1 MKKKTLLHVFL
12 AGVFSLVATLAKS
25 QTADDAIM
33 MGKKQWCNGLTY
45 MYSSWN
51 NYWEGTLKRQNLNL
65 GTVSTQSVMFM
76 STYGIT
82 NKLNAIVS
90 IPYIWTHASAGTLHG
105 LKGFQD
111 IEMNIKYE
119 FLGTKLGKDGHLSLF
134 VVGGLSTPLQNYE
147 NDFLPM
153 SIGLGSTNLSGR
165 LTADY
170 QNGIFFATAS
180 SAFEWRSDITID
192 RTSYY
197 TGDQIHYTNKV
208 DMPNQLHSNLFVG
221 IRKPN
226 LIIQAQL
233 LNMYTFGGADI
244 RRNDMPFASNQM
256 NMTSVGGHVK
266 YFFSFLP
273 NLAVVADADFTVA
286 GRNVGQSNMY
296 SGGLYYVVSL

>member
-1 MKKKTLLHVFL
+1 MKKKTFL
-12 AGVFSLVATLAKS
+12 YFSLAVALSLVATLAKS

-45 MYSSWN
+45 MYSSWK
-51 NYWEGTLKRQNLNL
+51 NYWEGTLKRENLNL

-90 IPYIWTHASAGTLHG
+90 VPYIWTKASAGTLHG
-105 LKGFQD
+105 LEGFQD
-111 IEMNIKYE
+111 IEMDLKYQ

-134 VVGGLSTPLQNYE
+134 AVGGLSTPLQKYE

-180 SAFEWRSDITID
+180 SAFVWRSDITID

-197 TGDQIHYTNKV
+197 TDQIHYTNKV
-208 DMPNQLHSNLFVG
+208 DMPNQLNSNLFVG

-233 LNMYTFGGADI
+233 LNMYTFGGFDI

>member
-1 MKKKTLLHVFL
+1 
-12 AGVFSLVATLAKS
+12 
-25 QTADDAIM
+25 
-33 MGKKQWCNGLTY
+33 
-45 MYSSWN
+45 
-51 NYWEGTLKRQNLNL
+51 
-65 GTVSTQSVMFM
+65 MFM

-90 IPYIWTHASAGTLHG
+90 VPYIWTHASAGTLHG
-105 LKGFQD
+105 LEGFQD
-111 IEMNIKYE
+111 IEMDIKYQ

-134 VVGGLSTPLQNYE
+134 AVGGLSTPLQKYE

-180 SAFEWRSDITID
+180 SAFVWRSDITID

-197 TGDQIHYTNKV
+197 TDEIHYTNKV
-208 DMPNQLHSNLFVG
+208 DMPNQLNSNLFVG

-233 LNMYTFGGADI
+233 LNIYTFGGFDI

-273 NLAVVADADFTVA
+273 SLAVVADADFTVA

>member
-1 MKKKTLLHVFL
+1 MKKKTLLHFSL
-12 AGVFSLVATLAKS
+12 ALAFSLVAVMAKS

-45 MYSSWN
+45 MYSGWK
-51 NYWEGTLKRQNLNL
+51 NYWEGTLKRDNQNL

-90 IPYIWTHASAGTLHG
+90 VPYIWTHASAGTLHG

-111 IEMNIKYE
+111 IEMDIKYE
-119 FLGTKLGKDGHLSLF
+119 FLGTGLGKKGHLLLF
-134 VVGGLSTPLQNYE
+134 AVGGLSTPLQKYE

-180 SAFEWRSDITID
+180 SAFVWRSDITID

-197 TGDQIHYTNKV
+197 TDQIHYTNKV
-208 DMPNQLHSNLFVG
+208 DMPNQLQSNLFVG

-233 LNMYTFGGADI
+233 LNMYTFGGFDI

-256 NMTSVGGHVK
+256 NMTSLGGHVK
-266 YFFSFLP
+266 YFFPFLP
-273 NLAVVADADFTVA
+273 NLAIVADADFTIA
-286 GRNVGQSNMY
+286 GRNVGQSQMY

>member
-1 MKKKTLLHVFL
+1 MKKKTILHISL
-12 AGVFSLVATLAKS
+12 ALTFSMVATVAIG

-45 MYSSWN
+45 MYSSWK
-51 NYWEGTLKRQNLNL
+51 NYWEGTTKRDNKNL

-90 IPYIWTHASAGTLHG
+90 IPYVWTHASAGTLHG

-119 FLGTKLGKDGHLSLF
+119 FFATKLGKEGNLSLF
-134 VVGGLSTPLQNYE
+134 AVGGLSTPLQKYE

-170 QNGIFFATAS
+170 QKGIFFATAS
-180 SAFEWRSDITID
+180 SAFEWRSDVTID

-197 TGDQIHYTNKV
+197 TDQIHYTNKV
-208 DMPNQLHSNLFVG
+208 DMPNQLNSNLFVG

-233 LNMYTFGGADI
+233 LNMYTFGGYDI
-244 RRNDMPFASNQM
+244 RRNDMPFVSNQM

-266 YFFSFLP
+266 YFFPFLP
-273 NLAVVADADFTVA
+273 NLALVADADFTVA
-286 GRNVGQSNMY
+286 GRNVGQSQMY
-296 SGGLYYVVSL
+296 SGGLYYVVSF

>member
-1 MKKKTLLHVFL
+1 MKKKTLLH
-12 AGVFSLVATLAKS
+12 FSLAVAFCLVASLAKS

-45 MYSSWN
+45 MYSSWK
-51 NYWEGTLKRQNLNL
+51 NYWEGTLKRENLNL
-65 GTVSTQSVMFM
+65 GTVSTQSLMFM

-82 NKLNAIVS
+82 NKLNVIVS
-90 IPYIWTHASAGTLHG
+90 VPYIWTHASAGTLHG

-111 IEMNIKYE
+111 IEADIKYE
-119 FLGTKLGKDGHLSLF
+119 FLETKLGKNGHLLLF
-134 VVGGLSTPLQNYE
+134 VVGGISTPLQNYE

-153 SIGLGSTNLSGR
+153 SIGMGSTNLIGR

-180 SAFEWRSDITID
+180 SAFEWRSDVTID

-208 DMPNQLHSNLFVG
+208 DMPNQLNSNLFVG
-221 IRKPN
+221 IRKPT
-226 LIIQAQL
+226 LIVQAQL
-233 LNMYTFGGADI
+233 LNMYTFSGSDI
-244 RRNDMPFASNQM
+244 RRNDMPFVSNQM

>member
-1 MKKKTLLHVFL
+1 MKKKTIFHLSMALVL
-12 AGVFSLVATLAKS
+12 SLVASLAKA

-45 MYSSWN
+45 MHSSWN
-51 NYWEGTLKRQNLNL
+51 KYWEGTTKRDNKNL
-65 GTVSTQSVMFM
+65 GTVTTQSIMLM

-82 NKLNAIVS
+82 DKLNAIVS
-90 IPYIWTHASAGTLHG
+90 VPYVWTNASAGTLHG

-111 IEMNIKYE
+111 IEMDIKYE
-119 FLGTKLGKDGHLSLF
+119 FFSTKMGKNGNFSLF
-134 VVGGLSTPLQNYE
+134 AVGGLSTPLQKYE

-170 QNGIFFATAS
+170 QKGIFFVTAS
-180 SAFEWRSDITID
+180 SAFEWRSDVTID

-197 TGDQIHYTNKV
+197 TDQIYYTNKV
-208 DMPNQLHSNLFVG
+208 DMPNQLNSNLFIG

-233 LNMYTFGGADI
+233 LNMYTFGGFDI
-244 RRNDMPFASNQM
+244 RKNDMPFVSNQM
-256 NMTSVGGHVK
+256 NMTSVGAHVK
-266 YFFSFLP
+266 YFFPFAP

-286 GRNVGQSNMY
+286 GRNVGQSQMY
-296 SGGLYYVVSL
+296 SGGLYYIVSF

>member
-1 MKKKTLLHVFL
+1 MKKKTLLRFSL
-12 AGVFSLVATLAKS
+12 AVAFSLVAVMAKS

-45 MYSSWN
+45 MYSGWK
-51 NYWEGTLKRQNLNL
+51 NYWEGTLKRDNKNL

-90 IPYIWTHASAGTLHG
+90 VPYIWTHASAGTLHG

-111 IEMNIKYE
+111 IEMDIKYQ
-119 FLGTKLGKDGHLSLF
+119 FFATKFGKDQHLSLF
-134 VVGGLSTPLQNYE
+134 AVGGLSTPLQKYE

-180 SAFEWRSDITID
+180 SAFVWRSDITID

-197 TGDQIHYTNKV
+197 TDQIHYTNKV

-226 LIIQAQL
+226 LIVQAQL
-233 LNMYTFGGADI
+233 LNMYTFGGTDI

-256 NMTSVGGHVK
+256 NMTSLGGHVK
-266 YFFSFLP
+266 YFFPFLP

-286 GRNVGQSNMY
+286 GRNVGQSQMY
-296 SGGLYYVVSL
+296 SGGLYYVVSF

>member
-1 MKKKTLLHVFL
+1 MKKKTLLHFSL
-12 AGVFSLVATLAKS
+12 AVAFSLVAVMAKC

-45 MYSSWN
+45 MYSSWK
-51 NYWEGTLKRQNLNL
+51 NYWEGTLKRENLNL

-90 IPYIWTHASAGTLHG
+90 VPYIWTHASAGTLHG

-111 IEMNIKYE
+111 IEMDIKYQ
-119 FLGTKLGKDGHLSLF
+119 FFGTQFGKDQHLLLF
-134 VVGGLSTPLQNYE
+134 AVGGLSTPLQKYE

-180 SAFEWRSDITID
+180 SAFVWRSDITID

-197 TGDQIHYTNKV
+197 TDQIHYTNKV

-226 LIIQAQL
+226 LIVQAQL
-233 LNMYTFGGADI
+233 LNMYTFGGFDI

-256 NMTSVGGHVK
+256 NMTSLGGHVK
-266 YFFSFLP
+266 YFLPFLP
-273 NLAVVADADFTVA
+273 NLAIVADADFTIA

>member
-1 MKKKTLLHVFL
+1 MKKKTLLHFSL
-12 AGVFSLVATLAKS
+12 AVAFSLVAVMAKS

-45 MYSSWN
+45 MYSSWK
-51 NYWEGTLKRQNLNL
+51 NYWEGTLKRENLNL

-90 IPYIWTHASAGTLHG
+90 VPYIWTHASAGTLHG

-111 IEMNIKYE
+111 IEMDIKYQ
-119 FLGTKLGKDGHLSLF
+119 FFGTQFGKDQHLLLF
-134 VVGGLSTPLQNYE
+134 AVGGLSTPLQKYE

-180 SAFEWRSDITID
+180 SAFVWRSDITID

-197 TGDQIHYTNKV
+197 TDQIHYTNKV

-226 LIIQAQL
+226 LIVQAQL
-233 LNMYTFGGADI
+233 LNMYTFGGFDI

-256 NMTSVGGHVK
+256 NMTSLGGHVK
-266 YFFSFLP
+266 YFFPFLP
-273 NLAVVADADFTVA
+273 NLAIVADADFTIA

>member
-1 MKKKTLLHVFL
+1 MKNKTLLH
-12 AGVFSLVATLAKS
+12 FSLAVAFCLVASVAKS

-45 MYSSWN
+45 MYSGWK
-51 NYWEGTLKRQNLNL
+51 NYWEGTLKRENLNL

-90 IPYIWTHASAGTLHG
+90 VPYIWTHASAGTLHG

-111 IEMNIKYE
+111 IEADIKYQ
-119 FLGTKLGKDGHLSLF
+119 FFGAKLGKNGHLLLF
-134 VVGGLSTPLQNYE
+134 VVGGVSTPLQNYE

-153 SIGLGSTNLSGR
+153 SIGMGSTNLIGR

-180 SAFEWRSDITID
+180 SAFEWRSNVTID

-197 TGDQIHYTNKV
+197 TGDQIHNTNKV
-208 DMPNQLHSNLFVG
+208 DMPNQLNSNLFVG
-221 IRKPN
+221 IRKPT
-226 LIIQAQL
+226 LIVQAQL
-233 LNMYTFGGADI
+233 FSMYTFGGTDI

-266 YFFSFLP
+266 YFFPFLP

-286 GRNVGQSNMY
+286 GRNVGQSQMY

>member
-1 MKKKTLLHVFL
+1 MKKKTLLHFFL
-12 AGVFSLVATLAKS
+12 AVALCLVATLAKS

-51 NYWEGTLKRQNLNL
+51 NYWEGTLKRENLNL

-111 IEMNIKYE
+111 IEMDIKYE
-119 FLGTKLGKDGHLSLF
+119 FLETKLGKDGHLSLF
-134 VVGGLSTPLQNYE
+134 AVGGLSTPLQKYE

-180 SAFEWRSDITID
+180 SAFVWRSDVTID

-197 TGDQIHYTNKV
+197 TDQIHYTNKV
-208 DMPNQLHSNLFVG
+208 DMPNQLNSNLFVG

-226 LIIQAQL
+226 LIIQVQL
-233 LNMYTFGGADI
+233 LNMYTFGGFDI

-266 YFFSFLP
+266 YFLLIPS
-273 NLAVVADADFTVA
+273 
-286 GRNVGQSNMY
+286 QSGSRRPM
-296 SGGLYYVVSL
+296 LILL

>member
-1 MKKKTLLHVFL
+1 MKKKTLLH
-12 AGVFSLVATLAKS
+12 FSLALAFCLVASLAKS
-25 QTADDAIM
+25 QTATDAIM

-45 MYSSWN
+45 MYSSWDK
-51 NYWEGTLKRQNLNL
+51 YWEGTLKRENKNL
-65 GTVSTQSVMFM
+65 GTVSTQSIMFM

-90 IPYIWTHASAGTLHG
+90 VPYVWTHASAGTLHG
-105 LKGFQD
+105 LEGFQD
-111 IEMNIKYE
+111 IEMDIKYQ
-119 FLGTKLGKDGHLSLF
+119 FYTTRKVFHSLPSADSAPRCRNMKMIFCRCLSDSEVPIF
-134 VVGGLSTPLQNYE
+134 PDDLQ
-147 NDFLPM
+147 
-153 SIGLGSTNLSGR
+153 SIIIH
-165 LTADY
+165 
-170 QNGIFFATAS
+170 GIFFATAS
-180 SAFEWRSDITID
+180 SAYVWRSDITID

-197 TGDQIHYTNKV
+197 TDQIHYTNKV

-226 LIIQAQL
+226 LIVQAQV
-233 LNMYTFGGADI
+233 LNMYTFGGTDI

-256 NMTSVGGHVK
+256 NMTSLGGHVK
-266 YFFSFLP
+266 YFFKFLP

>member
-1 MKKKTLLHVFL
+1 MKKKTLLHFSL
-12 AGVFSLVATLAKS
+12 AVAFSLVAVMAKS

-45 MYSSWN
+45 MYSSWK
-51 NYWEGTLKRQNLNL
+51 NYWEGTLKRENLNL

-90 IPYIWTHASAGTLHG
+90 VPYIWTHASAGTLHG

-111 IEMNIKYE
+111 IEMDIKYQ
-119 FLGTKLGKDGHLSLF
+119 FFGTQFGKDQHLLLF
-134 VVGGLSTPLQNYE
+134 AVGGLSTPLQKYE

-180 SAFEWRSDITID
+180 SAFVWRSDITID

-197 TGDQIHYTNKV
+197 TDQIHYTDKV

-226 LIIQAQL
+226 LIVQAQL
-233 LNMYTFGGADI
+233 LNMYTFGGFDI

-256 NMTSVGGHVK
+256 NMTSLGGHVK
-266 YFFSFLP
+266 YFFPFLP
-273 NLAVVADADFTVA
+273 NLAIVADADFTIA

>member
-1 MKKKTLLHVFL
+1 MKKKTLLHFSL
-12 AGVFSLVATLAKS
+12 AVALSLVATLAKS

-45 MYSSWN
+45 MYSSWK
-51 NYWEGTLKRQNLNL
+51 NYWEGTLKRENLNL

-90 IPYIWTHASAGTLHG
+90 VPYIWTHASAGTLHG

-111 IEMNIKYE
+111 IEMDLKYQ
-119 FLGTKLGKDGHLSLF
+119 FLGTQLGKDGHLSLF
-134 VVGGLSTPLQNYE
+134 AVGGLSTPLQKYE

-180 SAFEWRSDITID
+180 SAFVWRSDVTID

-197 TGDQIHYTNKV
+197 TDQIHYTNKV
-208 DMPNQLHSNLFVG
+208 DMPNQLNSNLFVG

-233 LNMYTFGGADI
+233 LNIYTFGGFDI

-273 NLAVVADADFTVA
+273 SLAVVADADFTVA

>member
-1 MKKKTLLHVFL
+1 MKKKTLLH
-12 AGVFSLVATLAKS
+12 FSLVLGFALVASLAKS

-45 MYSSWN
+45 MNSSWK
-51 NYWEGTLKRQNLNL
+51 NYWEGTTKRENKNL

-90 IPYIWTHASAGTLHG
+90 VPYVWTHASAGTLHG

-111 IEMNIKYE
+111 IEMDIKYQ
-119 FLGTKLGKDGHLSLF
+119 FYSTKLGKNSNLSLF
-134 VVGGLSTPLQNYE
+134 AVGGLSTPLQKYE

-153 SIGLGSTNLSGR
+153 SIGLGSTNISGR

-180 SAFEWRSDITID
+180 SAYEWRSDVTID

-197 TGDQIHYTNKV
+197 TDEIHYTNKV
-208 DMPNQLHSNLFVG
+208 DMPNQLNSNLFVG

-226 LIIQAQL
+226 LIVQAQL
-233 LNMYTFGGADI
+233 LNMYTFGGFDI

-256 NMTSVGGHVK
+256 NMTSLGGHVK

-273 NLAVVADADFTVA
+273 NLAVVADADFTIA
-286 GRNVGQSNMY
+286 GRNVGQAQMY

>member
-1 MKKKTLLHVFL
+1 MKKKTLLRFSL
-12 AGVFSLVATLAKS
+12 ALALSLVAVMAKS

-45 MYSSWN
+45 MYSGWT
-51 NYWEGTLKRQNLNL
+51 NYWEGTLKRNNQNL

-90 IPYIWTHASAGTLHG
+90 VPYIWTHASAGTLHG

-111 IEMNIKYE
+111 IEMDLKYE
-119 FLGTKLGKDGHLSLF
+119 FLGTKLGKNGQLSLF
-134 VVGGLSTPLQNYE
+134 AVGGLSTPLQKYE

-180 SAFEWRSDITID
+180 SAFVWRSDVTID

-197 TGDQIHYTNKV
+197 TDEIHYTNIV
-208 DMPNQLHSNLFVG
+208 DMPNQLYSNLFVG

-226 LIIQAQL
+226 LIVQAQL
-233 LNMYTFGGADI
+233 LNMYTLGGFDI
-244 RRNDMPFASNQM
+244 RRNDMPFVSNQM

-266 YFFSFLP
+266 YFFPFLP

-286 GRNVGQSNMY
+286 GRNVGQSQMY

>member
-1 MKKKTLLHVFL
+1 MKKKTLIH
-12 AGVFSLVATLAKS
+12 FSLAVTFCLVASLAKS

-45 MYSSWN
+45 MYSGWK
-51 NYWEGTLKRQNLNL
+51 NYWEGTLKRENLNL

-90 IPYIWTHASAGTLHG
+90 VPYIWTHASAGTLHG

-111 IEMNIKYE
+111 IEADIKYQ
-119 FLGTKLGKDGHLSLF
+119 FLGTNLGKNGHLLLF
-134 VVGGLSTPLQNYE
+134 VVGGVSTPLQNYE

-153 SIGLGSTNLSGR
+153 SIGLGSTNLIGS

-180 SAFEWRSDITID
+180 GAFEWRSDVTID

-208 DMPNQLHSNLFVG
+208 DMPNQLNSNLFVG
-221 IRKPN
+221 IRKPT
-226 LIIQAQL
+226 LIVQAQL
-233 LNMYTFGGADI
+233 FNMYTFGGTDI

-266 YFFSFLP
+266 YFFPFLP

-286 GRNVGQSNMY
+286 GRNVGQSQMY
-296 SGGLYYVVSL
+296 SGGLFYVVSL

>member
-1 MKKKTLLHVFL
+1 MKKKTLLHFSL
-12 AGVFSLVATLAKS
+12 AVAFSLVASLAKS
-25 QTADDAIM
+25 QTPDDAIM

-45 MYSSWN
+45 MYSGWK
-51 NYWEGTLKRQNLNL
+51 NYWEGTLKRDNKNL
-65 GTVSTQSVMFM
+65 GTVSTQSVVFM
-76 STYGIT
+76 ST

-90 IPYIWTHASAGTLHG
+90 VPYIWTHASAGTLHG

-111 IEMNIKYE
+111 IEMDIKYE
-119 FLGTKLGKDGHLSLF
+119 FFGTKLGKDGHLLLF
-134 VVGGLSTPLQNYE
+134 VVGGLSTPLQKYE

-180 SAFEWRSDITID
+180 SAFEWRSDVTID

-197 TGDQIHYTNKV
+197 TDQIHYTNKV
-208 DMPNQLHSNLFVG
+208 DMPNQLNSNLFVG

-233 LNMYTFGGADI
+233 LNMYTFGGFDI
-244 RRNDMPFASNQM
+244 RRNDMPFVSNQM

-266 YFFSFLP
+266 YFFPFLP
-273 NLAVVADADFTVA
+273 NLAVVADADFTIA
-286 GRNVGQSNMY
+286 GRNVGQSQMY

>member
-1 MKKKTLLHVFL
+1 MKKKTLLHFSL
-12 AGVFSLVATLAKS
+12 AAAFSLVAAMAMG

-45 MYSSWN
+45 MNSSWK
-51 NYWEGTLKRQNLNL
+51 NYWEGTLKRENLNL

-90 IPYIWTHASAGTLHG
+90 VPYIWTHASAGTLHG

-111 IEMNIKYE
+111 IEMDIKYE
-119 FLGTKLGKDGHLSLF
+119 FLGTKLGKNGHLLLF
-134 VVGGLSTPLQNYE
+134 AVGGLSTPLQKYE

-180 SAFEWRSDITID
+180 SAFVWRSDVTID

-197 TGDQIHYTNKV
+197 DDQIHYTNKV

-221 IRKPN
+221 IRKPT
-226 LIIQAQL
+226 LIVQAQL
-233 LNMYTFGGADI
+233 LNMYTFGGTDI

-266 YFFSFLP
+266 YFFPFLP

>member
-1 MKKKTLLHVFL
+1 MKKKTLLRFSL
-12 AGVFSLVATLAKS
+12 AMAFSLVAVMAKS

-45 MYSSWN
+45 MYSGWK
-51 NYWEGTLKRQNLNL
+51 NYWEGTLKRDNKNL

-90 IPYIWTHASAGTLHG
+90 VPYIWTHASAGTLHG

-111 IEMNIKYE
+111 IEMDIKYQ
-119 FLGTKLGKDGHLSLF
+119 FFGTQFGKNSHLLLF
-134 VVGGLSTPLQNYE
+134 AVGGLSTPLQKYE

-170 QNGIFFATAS
+170 QKGIFFATAS
-180 SAFEWRSDITID
+180 SAFEWRSDVTID

-197 TGDQIHYTNKV
+197 TDQIHYTNKV
-208 DMPNQLHSNLFVG
+208 DMPNQLNSNLFVG

-233 LNMYTFGGADI
+233 LNMYTFGGFDI

-256 NMTSVGGHVK
+256 NMTSLGGHVK
-266 YFFSFLP
+266 YFFPFLP
-273 NLAVVADADFTVA
+273 NLAIVADADFTIA
-286 GRNVGQSNMY
+286 GRNVGQSQMY

>member
-1 MKKKTLLHVFL
+1 MKKKTKLYFSLTV
-12 AGVFSLVATLAKS
+12 AFSLVAALAKS

-45 MYSSWN
+45 MHSSWK
-51 NYWEGTLKRQNLNL
+51 NYWEGTLKRDNLNL

-76 STYGIT
+76 SAYGIT
-82 NKLNAIVS
+82 NRLNALVS
-90 IPYIWTHASAGTLHG
+90 VPYIWTHASAGTLHG

-111 IEMNIKYE
+111 IEMDLKYE
-119 FLGTKLGKDGHLSLF
+119 FFHKGNFSLF
-134 VVGGLSTPLQNYE
+134 AVGGLSTPLQKYE

-165 LTADY
+165 LTVDY
-170 QNGIFFATAS
+170 QNGIFFATGS
-180 SAFEWRSDITID
+180 SAYVWRSDVTID

-197 TGDQIHYTNKV
+197 TDQIHYTNIV
-208 DMPNQLHSNLFVG
+208 DMPNQLNSNLFVG

-233 LNMYTFGGADI
+233 LNTYTFGGFDI

-273 NLAVVADADFTVA
+273 NLAVIADADFTVA
-286 GRNVGQSNMY
+286 GRNVGQSQMY

>member
-1 MKKKTLLHVFL
+1 MKKKTLLHFSL
-12 AGVFSLVATLAKS
+12 AVAFSLVAAMAKS

-45 MYSSWN
+45 MYSTWK
-51 NYWEGTLKRQNLNL
+51 NYWEGTLKRENLNL
-65 GTVSTQSVMFM
+65 GTVSTQSIMFM

-90 IPYIWTHASAGTLHG
+90 VPYIWTHASAGTLHG

-111 IEMNIKYE
+111 IEMDIKYQ
-119 FLGTKLGKDGHLSLF
+119 FFGTHFGKDEHLSLF
-134 VVGGLSTPLQNYE
+134 AVGGLSTPLQKYE

-180 SAFEWRSDITID
+180 SAFVWRSDITID

-197 TGDQIHYTNKV
+197 TDQIHYTNKV

-226 LIIQAQL
+226 LIVQAQL
-233 LNMYTFGGADI
+233 LNMYTFGGFDI

-266 YFFSFLP
+266 YFFPFLP
-273 NLAVVADADFTVA
+273 NLAIVADADFTVA

>member
-1 MKKKTLLHVFL
+1 MKKKTLLHFSL
-12 AGVFSLVATLAKS
+12 AVAFSLVATLAKS

-45 MYSSWN
+45 MYSSWK
-51 NYWEGTLKRQNLNL
+51 NYWEGTLKRENQNL

-82 NKLNAIVS
+82 DKLNAIVS
-90 IPYIWTHASAGTLHG
+90 VPYIWTHASAGTLHG

-111 IEMNIKYE
+111 IEMDIKYE
-119 FLGTKLGKDGHLSLF
+119 FFGTKFGKDEHLSFF
-134 VVGGLSTPLQNYE
+134 VVGGLSTPLQKYE

-170 QNGIFFATAS
+170 QKGIFFATAS
-180 SAFEWRSDITID
+180 SAFVWRSDVTID

-197 TGDQIHYTNKV
+197 TDQIHYTNIV
-208 DMPNQLHSNLFVG
+208 DMPNQLNSNLFVG

-233 LNMYTFGGADI
+233 LNMYTFGGYDI
-244 RRNDMPFASNQM
+244 RKNDMPFASNQM

-266 YFFSFLP
+266 YFFPFLP
-273 NLAVVADADFTVA
+273 NLAVVADADFTIA
-286 GRNVGQSNMY
+286 GRNVGQSQMY